1 MVLQK
6 TDYRRRNVKNLY
18 ISFLLQKKLFLTSTT
33 KSKRLF
39 KILSVMNAF
48 VPLSMKAKAIAIIST
63 TRSAN
68 CLIVCAWNCSLHLD
82 PNLDDDDEWKTD
94 RKGSSKKVFFSVT
107 VPLLS
112 QNQKFS
118 NRYPQNGKRYDDRRP
133 GFKRPTTNS
142 DKPKDEMTTPSGK
155 PKYQKQRPAAP
166 VIRITFFLLSTS
178 QLPPKRR
185 SLLPSLPSSTLLL
198 YLPLLLFI
206 FRVFL
211 MLGLPMAT

>member
-1 MVLQK
+1 MYFTVLLFFFFLDHFAIFLLTSLHSHTWILIRIYMPRKAILSPSMVLQK
-6 TDYRRRNVKNLY
+6 TDYRKRNVKNLY

-112 QNQKFS
+112 
-118 NRYPQNGKRYDDRRP
+118 
-133 GFKRPTTNS
+133 
-142 DKPKDEMTTPSGK
+142 
-155 PKYQKQRPAAP
+155 
-166 VIRITFFLLSTS
+166 
-178 QLPPKRR
+178 
-185 SLLPSLPSSTLLL
+185 
-198 YLPLLLFI
+198 
-206 FRVFL
+206 
-211 MLGLPMAT
+211 